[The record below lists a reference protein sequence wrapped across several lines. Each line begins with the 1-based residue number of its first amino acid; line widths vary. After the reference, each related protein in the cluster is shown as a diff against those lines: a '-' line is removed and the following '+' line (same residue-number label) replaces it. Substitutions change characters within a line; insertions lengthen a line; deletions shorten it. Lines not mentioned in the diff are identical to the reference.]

1 MTTLEIKTKDFI
13 NWYFCSGSDQEQEE
27 LAKDLGNNVIE
38 SLLHD
43 GTCTTSVEQ
52 FLDECNVDL
61 IPMSIIQGLEH
72 VEGCIEDNFD
82 PNLELKINLI

>member
-1 MTTLEIKTKDFI
+1 MITLEIKTKDFI
-13 NWYFCSGSDQEQEE
+13 NWYFYTGCDQEQEE
-27 LAKDLGNNVIE
+27 LAKNLGDSVIE
-38 SLLHD
+38 RLLDD
-43 GTCTTSVEQ
+43 GICTISVEQ
-52 FLDECNVDL
+52 FLECNVDL